1 MNEKNSLIK
10 EGFIS
15 FLFLGKSPVAPGTF
29 GSFGALLLSYFIIEN
44 VLDYSSY
51 LLLLLAGI
59 FYYGGVQIAPWCEKK
74 YGKDPGIYV
83 IDEVIGYLITIGFLL
98 FFEIDMNQTLWILSF
113 LFFRIFD
120 VLKIWPAKDLEKL
133 EGGHGIILDDAAAGI
148 QALIV
153 LLLLIQFNVL

>member
-1 MNEKNSLIK
+1 MNQKNSLIK
-10 EGFIS
+10 EGFVS

-44 VLDYSSY
+44 VLDYSAY

-59 FYYGGVQIAPWCEKK
+59 FYYGGMQIAPWCEKK

-83 IDEVIGYLITIGFLL
+83 IDEVIGYLIAIGFLL
-98 FFEIDMNQTLWILSF
+98 LFEVEMNQTLWILSF

-133 EGGHGIILDDAAAGI
+133 EEGHGIILDDIAAGI
-148 QALIV
+148 QTLIA

>member
-1 MNEKNSLIK
+1 MNQKNSLIK
-10 EGFIS
+10 EGFVS

-29 GSFGALLLSYFIIEN
+29 GSFGAFLLSYFIIEN

-51 LLLLLAGI
+51 LLLLLAGM
-59 FYYGGVQIAPWCEKK
+59 FYYGGMQIAPWCEKK

-83 IDEVIGYLITIGFLL
+83 IDEVIGYLIAIGFLL
-98 FFEIDMNQTLWILSF
+98 LFEVEMNQTLWILSF

-133 EGGHGIILDDAAAGI
+133 EGGNGIILDDIAAGI
-148 QALIV
+148 QTLLA